1 MDRRGLEGEQGQGI
15 EFFGEEVT
23 VAGLIAGGDVL
34 AARQSIE
41 GDFLIVPEQACLK
54 SGQVF
59 LDDMTIDDLKSEL
72 QMPVAHGGPS
82 LFTMLRTAE
91 ELSKR
96 ERRGSISNF
105 S

>member
-1 MDRRGLEGEQGQGI
+1 
-15 EFFGEEVT
+15 VT

-59 LDDMTIDDLKSEL
+59 LDDMTIDDLKSDL
-72 QMPVAHGGPS
+72 QRPVAPGGPS
-82 LFTMLRTAE
+82 LLTMLRKAE
-91 ELSKR
+91 ELSQR
-96 ERRGSISNF
+96 EQRASISNF